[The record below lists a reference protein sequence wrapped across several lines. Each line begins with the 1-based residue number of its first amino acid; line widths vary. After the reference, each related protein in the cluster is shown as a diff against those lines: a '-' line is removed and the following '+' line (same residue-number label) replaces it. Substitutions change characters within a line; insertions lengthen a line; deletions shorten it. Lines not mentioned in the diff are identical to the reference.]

1 MIATHASFDTENST
15 ILKYAD
21 FKFLKIF
28 ILFTG
33 KIAQIISISV
43 KPQTIMQYFLLAA
56 LNWLGSYMCFF
67 QEKILPCFYS
77 YYHSCYCTNCTSF
90 RSCVRLSAGNPWT
103 LFNLAV
109 WKKSNVKCV
118 GSQTY
123 LGILVWKY

>member
-56 LNWLGSYMCFF
+56 LN
-67 QEKILPCFYS
+67 
-77 YYHSCYCTNCTSF
+77 
-90 RSCVRLSAGNPWT
+90 
-103 LFNLAV
+103 
-109 WKKSNVKCV
+109 
-118 GSQTY
+118 
-123 LGILVWKY
+123 